1 MRYLLFVFL
10 LGIGSAAI
18 AQDTSTSSDLP
29 GPTPHQIIKI
39 SPFQFFAQTF
49 EMSLESINQNY
60 TKAFQISAG
69 YRSGQ
74 VDFSDGRGATVTLAY
89 RNYARPL
96 NAPVKNHPEV
106 TQGIYY
112 SIYVKGDS
120 FKGTE
125 TYFGQPSSETKI
137 LSFSPGFTLGVQR
150 TLFEV
155 LFLDI
160 YVGGGIKFPSI
171 TYSQAN
177 HPDQSHYDIM
187 SPGYSGIYPAI
198 GIKVG
203 IRL

>member
-1 MRYLLFVFL
+1 MRYLVFSML
-10 LGIGSAAI
+10 VMISGSAI
-18 AQDTSTSSDLP
+18 GQDSSTPPSLP
-29 GPTPHQIIKI
+29 RPTPHQIIKI

-74 VDFSDGRGATVTLAY
+74 IDFSDGRGATVTLAY
-89 RNYARPL
+89 RNYARPMNTPL
-96 NAPVKNHPEV
+96 KNHPEV
-106 TQGIYY
+106 SQGIYY
-112 SIYVKGDS
+112 SVYVKGDS

-125 TYFGQPSSETKI
+125 TYFGQPSTETKI
-137 LSFSPGFTLGVQR
+137 LSISPGFTLGLQR

-177 HPDQSHYDIM
+177 HPDQSNYDIM

-198 GIKVG
+198 GVKVG